1 MKSNKVFIIAE
12 VGVNHNG
19 NIQLAK
25 KLISLAKKIGAD
37 AVKFQSFRADKL
49 AFKNTPKVKYQKI
62 NSPKKE
68 SHYEMLKKLELSY
81 EDHKQLID
89 YCKKL
94 KIEFISTPYDVES
107 AKILL
112 DCGIKKF
119 KTASAD
125 IIDYF
130 LHNFLSKNAKEVII
144 STGMASHKEI
154 SNVISMYKKKTKI
167 SLLHCISN
175 YPCSDESLNLN
186 NIKSL
191 NKKFNLPIGFSDH
204 SQNKNSSLVAI
215 GLGARI
221 VERHITL
228 SKKLKGP
235 DHLSSDNPNEFKKYV
250 NLIRNTEKILG
261 TYEKKV
267 QEEETEMKKISRK
280 GIYYL
285 KNIAKGKKIRLNDLH
300 LIRPSTNL
308 SIFEIK
314 NLLKKKLKKNV
325 FKNSA
330 LNKNDF

>member
-1 MKSNKVFIIAE
+1 MNSNKVFIIAE

-175 YPCSDESLNLN
+175 YPCSDGSLNLN
-186 NIKSL
+186 NIISL

-267 QEEETEMKKISRK
+267 QKEEIEMKKISRK

-285 KNIAKGKKIRLNDLH
+285 KNISKGKKIRLNDLH
-300 LIRPSTNL
+300 LMRPSTNL